1 MAASPA
7 GVTVVGAGLPSDG
20 QEPGFWVGMAAA
32 LVGMTAYVH
41 RTFASKA
48 SVHKRL
54 DRIEDKL
61 DGLIDDRA
69 AHPCRYPRNEV
80 NHE

>member
-1 MAASPA
+1 MAATTP
-7 GVTVVGAGLPSDG
+7 GVTVTAGGLPTDG
-20 QEPGFWVGMAAA
+20 QDSGFWVALGAA